1 MSLRIGSI
9 LGFAN
14 VIKHNNE
21 QIMQAHC
28 IEYLLNTIFY
38 VGYYYLTI
46 ANVI

>member
-9 LGFAN
+9 LGCPN
-14 VIKHNNE
+14 VIKHNPE

-28 IEYLLNTIFY
+28 IEYLLNIIFY
-38 VGYYYLTI
+38 VGYYYPTI